1 MNVFTCS
8 VSDCFE
14 IGSEVLYWIVW
25 RKIKY
30 RTDLDSLPDCFGE
43 TTCFFLLQIIKCY
56 KAFFIVH
63 SYGHTQAFRSGQI
76 FKLFSQGLRR
86 MLEAADCITVNACCR
101 NYGT

>member
-1 MNVFTCS
+1 LVGSINKCITVPMNVFTCS

-43 TTCFFLLQIIKCY
+43 TTCFFITNNKKLQSFLYC
-56 KAFFIVH
+56 A
-63 SYGHTQAFRSGQI
+63 
-76 FKLFSQGLRR
+76 
-86 MLEAADCITVNACCR
+86 
-101 NYGT
+101 